1 MMVLNFAYIGISFK
15 LQERTKRFDMVLEEC
30 SRAGTRLWVDE
41 NERAN
46 MVRMIGFSIRDND
59 SFSKKMSY
67 KNDDLG

>member
-1 MMVLNFAYIGISFK
+1 
-15 LQERTKRFDMVLEEC
+15 MVLEEC